1 MNNNREDHDRGIESQ
16 RQSKKSTNSKKI
28 LRDIRDMINESM
40 NDEYID
46 YERMME
52 DE

>member
-1 MNNNREDHDRGIESQ
+1 MKNDREDHDRGIESQ
-16 RQSKKSTNSKKI
+16 RKSKKRTNSKKS

-40 NDEYID
+40 NDDYID
-46 YERMME
+46 YEGMME

>member
-28 LRDIRDMINESM
+28 LRDIRDMINESL
-40 NDEYID
+40 NDHID
-46 YERMME
+46 YEGMME